1 MCDWYFFTY
10 AFSYLIKLQLH
21 SHTINTMEALL
32 KLKEINER

>member
-10 AFSYLIKLQLH
+10 AFSYLIQLH